1 MTFRRLAPWVLPL
14 LAGVLALWWVKVFI
28 DAAQPTDIIW
38 VDWLAYALGAE
49 RVLRGESLYLAE
61 QMVGPYH
68 LPDVTP
74 AGYIYPPPSAILF
87 LPFAIGD
94 AGRIAWLAANVG
106 LFYSG
111 LAAVLRREFG
121 AVRPLAFALVLL
133 GLLVT
138 IPIPGGVAAP
148 FPNGVLT
155 ANVNV
160 GLAGLLAWCWAAGNR
175 RRWIPYAAG
184 VAGAFKIFPA
194 ALVLWAARRD
204 GWRSIAVA
212 VAVAGAIA
220 VVTLPVLGLDEW
232 RRFFIALSNAEPTC
246 AGGRASIACL
256 TQPLVGTTLDTLVG
270 IAVGVVLLAASLV
283 VRAEYPAFVLLTAG
297 MLAPLGDGHHHY
309 LLFAYVIVVI
319 GVARL
324 VATRLRA
331 AMTARL
337 ADARPNTPR

>member
-1 MTFRRLAPWVLPL
+1 VTLRRLVPWVLPL
-14 LAGVLALWWVKVFI
+14 LAGILALRWVQVFI
-28 DAAQPTDIIW
+28 DAARPTDIIW
-38 VDWLAYALGAE
+38 VDWFAYALGAE

-87 LPFAIGD
+87 LPFAAGD
-94 AGRIAWLAANVG
+94 LGRIAWLAANVG

-111 LAAVLRREFG
+111 LAAVLHREFG

-160 GLAGLLAWCWAAGNR
+160 ALAGLLAWCWAAGDR
-175 RRWIPYAAG
+175 RGWIPYAAG
-184 VAGAFKIFPA
+184 VGGVFKIFPA

-204 GWRSIAVA
+204 GWRPVAVA

-220 VVTLPVLGLDEW
+220 IATLPIVGLEEW
-232 RRFFIALSNAEPTC
+232 RRFLTALSNAEPTC
-246 AGGRASIACL
+246 AGGRSSIACL
-256 TQPLVGTTLDTLVG
+256 SQPFVGTAFDTVVG
-270 IAVGVVLLAASLV
+270 VVVSVVLLAASLA

-297 MLAPLGDGHHHY
+297 MLAPLADGHHHY
-309 LLFAYVIVVI
+309 LLFVYVIVVI
-319 GVARL
+319 GIARF
-324 VATRLRA
+324 VATRLRTE
-331 AMTARL
+331 TAVPH
-337 ADARPNTPR
+337 AGPRPGVP